1 MQPYAAPLLEDLEQA
16 LEEFD
21 CLVTLK
27 SNDRF
32 FPVWS
37 VAYASSH
44 SLLLTLNADRV
55 YLSYLYVE
63 KLFNCLSDLD
73 LVSVL
78 SDLESV
84 SVSLK
89 SAIESSVIT
98 GFKIIS

>member
-1 MQPYAAPLLEDLEQA
+1 MKFFGAMQPYAAPLLEDLEQA

-63 KLFNCLSDLD
+63 KLFNCRQKRYDSYRLFR
-73 LVSVL
+73 
-78 SDLESV
+78 
-84 SVSLK
+84 
-89 SAIESSVIT
+89 A
-98 GFKIIS
+98 FKGCSM